1 MRCLWGRLL
10 QAPHFETDGRLRGS
24 HFLPR
29 EEAEAAQMAARAP
42 FRARPLE

>member
-1 MRCLWGRLL
+1 MLPV
-10 QAPHFETDGRLRGS
+10 QAPRLETDARLRGS